1 MIIKLNILAEEGFII
16 LETDD
21 EKKEQNI
28 VEIEGLKVFD
38 KRKYGKIMLIF
49 IRKE

>member
-1 MIIKLNILAEEGFII
+1 MLAEDGTII

-21 EKKEQNI
+21 EKREK
-28 VEIEGLKVFD
+28 EIENIKGIEVFD
-38 KRKYGKIMLIF
+38 KRKYGKVMLIF